1 VAGAVEA
8 GNSINPRVLILESD
22 RSTRAVV
29 RRYVV
34 KNWHGA
40 SVQSVSA
47 TLASVVGNSEKLK
60 SFDAVLVG
68 CDFST
73 DGTAD
78 GPTLR
83 ALRAITAD
91 PNNPPVI
98 LLTESGSEY
107 TAVQAMKAGAFDY
120 IAKNL
125 LGRAQLV
132 SALQKALL
140 ARSPPSAEDVTGVLQ
155 LFGYD
160 VRRRLSSH
168 GNVSV
173 HVAYSAEHSQEVVL
187 KVLHRG
193 PGSLAR
199 DANFERFVGEFKL
212 LYDIDD
218 PAVARIYDF
227 RVTSQYSYIAMEYF
241 PDGHLGR
248 NLAEALD
255 PQKALKM
262 TIEIA
267 HALAII
273 HGSGVVHRDLKP
285 GNIMLRKNRTVALID
300 FGISQSKRAG
310 DSVSV
315 DETELISG
323 TPYYMSPEQARGEPT
338 DERTD
343 LYALG
348 VIAYQMLCGAKPYV
362 GDRRED
368 ILAQHTDAPVPKL
381 PLEHAHYQPLIDRLL
396 AKTARQRLASAR
408 EVIEIVDRLRSTAP
422 TLDYVLSATS
432 A

>member
-1 VAGAVEA
+1 MAGAVEA

-22 RSTRAVV
+22 RGTRAAL

-34 KNWHGA
+34 KTWHGA

-60 SFDAVLVG
+60 SFDAIVVG

-73 DGTAD
+73 DGTAHA
-78 GPTLR
+78 PTLR

-125 LGRAQLV
+125 LGRTQLV
-132 SALQKALL
+132 NAVQKALL
-140 ARSPPSAEDVTGVLQ
+140 SRNPPYADDVTGVLQ

-199 DANFERFVGEFKL
+199 DANFERFVDEFKL

-218 PAVARIYDF
+218 PAVAGIYDF

-241 PDGHLGR
+241 ADGHLGR
-248 NLAEALD
+248 KLAEALD
-255 PQKALKM
+255 PQEALAM

-273 HGSGVVHRDLKP
+273 HASGVVHRDLKP
-285 GNIMLRKNRTVALID
+285 ANIMLRKNGTVALID
-300 FGISQSKRAG
+300 FGISQSKRGGGAP
-310 DSVSV
+310 V
-315 DETELISG
+315 DEELISG

-362 GDRRED
+362 GDTRDD

-381 PLEHAHYQPLIDRLL
+381 PPELAHYQPLIDRLL
-396 AKTARQRLASAR
+396 AKTAEQRLASAR
-408 EVIEIVDRLRSTAP
+408 ELIELVDRLRSTAP
-422 TLDYVLSATS
+422 ALDYELSATS